1 MTTLT
6 TQLPVV
12 RPEGWDVPDGFAV
25 IDSLGGLRTTVAS
38 NDNEVERLRELAG
51 GIERDNA
58 YGVAVLGLSIHTAYA
73 DGVSAPDIA
82 VALGYAPGDRSGEMF
97 VSRYRVIGEA
107 VSHGCDVDAVLAL
120 RTLVREG
127 VKMARNVVKASLT
140 DDGVNNAKLERA
152 MAKAGKPVTPPTP
165 ADEQLT
171 KRLTTAHNALA
182 KVAESL
188 TGDLKLTLTDANRE
202 QVTNIVT
209 LINAIAS

>member
-1 MTTLT
+1 MSTLT
-6 TQLPVV
+6 IQLPVV

-25 IDSLGGLRTTVAS
+25 IDGLGGLRTTVAS
-38 NDNEVERLRELAG
+38 NDDEVERLRGLAD

-73 DGVSAPDIA
+73 NGTTAPDIA

-107 VSHGCDVDAVLAL
+107 VSHGCDTDAVLAV

-127 VKMARNVVKASLT
+127 VKTARNVVKASLT
-140 DDGVNNAKLERA
+140 DDGVNNAKLARA
-152 MAKAGKPVTPPTP
+152 MAKAGKPVKPATP

-171 KRLTTAHNALA
+171 KRLTAAHNALA
-182 KVAESL
+182 KVAETL
-188 TGDLKLTLTDANRE
+188 AEGQTLTDANRE